1 MTMYNYYSYY
11 LRIKY
16 CTCPYL
22 VQVLLFQKHSF
33 KSEKNQGKP
42 MVIYQFDHPR
52 REFEPSGAILYLTC
66 KYSMDSIKKYFKF
79 WTNRCK
85 SECFWKRITCNIIIT
100 NVVLKCQIEPIL
112 FSNFFMT
119 IRINPIMNFKVFFGD
134 FWTFQFFS
142 ISKTFGLLFKD

>member
-1 MTMYNYYSYY
+1 MLLDWHIYS
-11 LRIKY
+11 
-16 CTCPYL
+16 
-22 VQVLLFQKHSF
+22 
-33 KSEKNQGKP
+33 
-42 MVIYQFDHPR
+42 
-52 REFEPSGAILYLTC
+52 
-66 KYSMDSIKKYFKF
+66 SIKPKCDKLFICRLIYAVCTSNCFCDIQDNLLYTTRPIHIYNMYWNCSFLVLNLQFNEQSDVIFCVNWRKNE
-79 WTNRCK
+79 W
-85 SECFWKRITCNIIIT
+85 FWKRITCNVIIT